1 MFTGI
6 VEELGEIVA
15 VEPARLGI
23 RGRTVAS
30 DAKHGDSIAV
40 NGVCLTV
47 TDVDGDVF
55 GVDVMGETYARTA
68 LGALVP
74 GDRVNL
80 ERAATMATRL
90 GGHIVQGHVDGVGE
104 ILKREKEEGW
114 DTVHFRLPEG
124 LAKYIVEKGS
134 ITIDGVSLTVMAIH
148 GDEFTVGLIPPTLA
162 LTTLGVTDAGDPVHF
177 EVDILAKHVEKLLAA
192 REGVSA

>member
-23 RGRTVAS
+23 RGRDVAS

-104 ILKREKEEGW
+104 ILERRQEEGW
-114 DTVHFRLPEG
+114 ETVHFRLPEG

-134 ITIDGVSLTVMAIH
+134 ITIDGVSLTVVSIG
-148 GDEFTVGLIPPTLA
+148 GDEFTVGLIPTTLA
-162 LTTLGVTDAGDPVHF
+162 LTTLGVKTVGDPVHF

-192 REGVSA
+192 REGIAA